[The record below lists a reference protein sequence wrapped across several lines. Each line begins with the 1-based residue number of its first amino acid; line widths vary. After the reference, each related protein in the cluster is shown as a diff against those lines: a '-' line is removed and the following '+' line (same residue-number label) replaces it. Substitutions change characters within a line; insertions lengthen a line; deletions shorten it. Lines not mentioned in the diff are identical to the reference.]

1 MIQNNK
7 IEISLKLIIQIL
19 LKLIQMNWIF
29 NLIYNAVK
37 ILNYKLDWK
46 NWLPNVIK
54 DIFKSH

>member
-29 NLIYNAVK
+29 NLIYNAVE